1 MGLCPV
7 TWKLLILCTLSF
19 SFSAWEPLN
28 KVPRVLTGALQ
39 VLTNWICQVRPY
51 KSLYLHHG
59 PYKSS

>member
-19 SFSAWEPLN
+19 SFSAWELLD

-39 VLTNWICQVRPY
+39 VLTN
-51 KSLYLHHG
+51 
-59 PYKSS
+59 